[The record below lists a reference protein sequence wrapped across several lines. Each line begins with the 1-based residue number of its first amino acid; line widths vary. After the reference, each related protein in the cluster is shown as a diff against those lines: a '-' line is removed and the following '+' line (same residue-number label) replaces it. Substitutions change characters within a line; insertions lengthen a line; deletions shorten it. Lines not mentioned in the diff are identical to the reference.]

1 MTSCRSVVVL
11 AVMFLSALMA
21 FVGCTTKVD
30 YTMGSEF
37 VPTNQNME
45 LRRRVYELGGV
56 REGSNESDC
65 SLFSTRLYKSDSI
78 VSSNVAL
85 GFFGMEK
92 SDTYGVRRAGFLSQ
106 MVFSLSLPE
115 GRGWGY
121 RPIFDSMQ
129 LSLYVMDYHGD
140 TTRTHRYA
148 VYEITSNDYLEKS
161 ANRNGRK
168 DTTFYINFDPTPYIS
183 TAPIFEF
190 SFPNPDKGV
199 YVGDVDNPKNCEV
212 RLEETP
218 ATEEYIRR
226 LMLMTDLEDN
236 GGYAL
241 DSDNIYV
248 SGNEDKFVDAV
259 RGIYIAPVEDSFDG
273 EGAMF
278 ATDLEN
284 TALLL
289 YARGRYEEDPTI
301 IRDTTYMIYNLFLD
315 TNQYDISAGNV
326 SINTVEH
333 DYAGTNISVDVSEGM
348 DVSTCYVE
356 GMGGVVTEVSFTDEC
371 IQSLADIVLDAGDA
385 TVSVNQALVHI
396 YLDGVYPAGSEYD
409 YLQLDPV
416 TLTPLMDDAMVR
428 MGMYVDYEDR
438 IAIPDYSYAVE
449 TQYTLS
455 YDGYLNRSLAC
466 YTMDVSTYVQTL
478 MLEAA
483 RSANEDGVVDF
494 ARFREDYDEG
504 SSLVTLRRFYLGP
517 EAYSMFDFRRQSVE
531 GMAVDAV
538 GSVKAAPMKLELTY
552 TVIN

>member
-1 MTSCRSVVVL
+1 MTSCRRVMVF
-11 AVMFLSALMA
+11 AVMCISAVLA
-21 FVGCTTKVD
+21 FVGCTTEVD

-56 REGSNESDC
+56 REGSSESDC
-65 SLFSTRLYKSDSI
+65 SLFSTRLYKTDSI
-78 VSSNVAL
+78 ASSNVAL

-92 SDTYGVRRAGFLSQ
+92 SDTYGIRRAGFLSQ

-148 VYEITSNDYLEKS
+148 VYEITSNDYLDLPPK
-161 ANRNGRK
+161 R
-168 DTTFYINFDPTPYIS
+168 DTMFYINFDPEPYIS
-183 TAPIFEF
+183 TEPIFEF
-190 SFPNPDKGV
+190 TYPNQEWGV
-199 YVGDVDNPKNCEV
+199 YVGDVDNPKNYEV

-226 LMLMTDLEDN
+226 LMLMTDLEAN

-241 DSDNIYV
+241 DSDGLYI
-248 SGNEDKFVDAV
+248 SGNERKFVDVV
-259 RGIYIAPVEDSFDG
+259 RGIYIAPVDESFDG

-284 TALLL
+284 TALVL
-289 YARGRYEEDPTI
+289 YSRGRYEEDPTI

-315 TNQYDISAGNV
+315 PSQYDVTAGNV

-333 DYAGTNISVDVSEGM
+333 DYTGTNINVDMSEDVDVN
-348 DVSTCYVE
+348 TCYVE

-371 IQSLADIVLDAGDA
+371 IQSLADIVLNAGDA
-385 TVSVNQALVHI
+385 TVSVNQALVHV

-409 YLQLDPV
+409 YLQLNPV
-416 TLTPLMDDAMVR
+416 SVTPLMDDAMVR
-428 MGMYVDYEDR
+428 MGMYVDYEDK
-438 IAIPDYSYAVE
+438 IAIPDYSYAAE
-449 TQYTLS
+449 SQYTLS
-455 YDGYLNRSLAC
+455 YNGYLNRSLAS

-483 RSANEDGVVDF
+483 RSANEEGVVDF
-494 ARFREDYDEG
+494 ARFKEDYSEG
-504 SSLVTLRRFYLGP
+504 SSLVALRRFYLGP
-517 EAYSMFDFRRQSVE
+517 EAYSMFDFRRQVVE
-531 GMAVDAV
+531 GIAGDAV
-538 GSVKAAPMKLELTY
+538 GTAKAAPMKLELTY

>member
-1 MTSCRSVVVL
+1 MTSCRRVVVL
-11 AVMFLSALMA
+11 AVIFLSALMA

-56 REGSNESDC
+56 REGSSESDC
-65 SLFSTRLYKSDSI
+65 SLFSTRLYKTDSI
-78 VSSNVAL
+78 TSSNVAL

-115 GRGWGY
+115 DRGWGY

-129 LSLYVMDYHGD
+129 LSLQVKDYHGD
-140 TTRTHRYA
+140 TTRKYRYA
-148 VYEITSNDYLEKS
+148 VYEITSNDYLS
-161 ANRNGRK
+161 LST
-168 DTTFYINFDPTPYIS
+168 DTTFYVNFDPAPYIS
-183 TAPIFEF
+183 TEPIFEF
-190 SFPNPDKGV
+190 TYPNQERGV
-199 YVGDVDNPKNCEV
+199 YVGDVDNPKNYEV

-218 ATEEYIRR
+218 ATEEYVKR
-226 LMLMTDLEDN
+226 LMLMTDLEAND
-236 GGYAL
+236 GYAL
-241 DSDNIYV
+241 DSDGLYV
-248 SGNEDKFVDAV
+248 AGNERKFVDVV
-259 RGIYIAPVEDSFDG
+259 RGIYVAPVDDSFDG

-284 TALLL
+284 TALVL
-289 YARGRYEEDPTI
+289 YSRGRYEEDPTI

-315 TNQYDISAGNV
+315 PSQYDVTAGNV
-326 SINTVEH
+326 SINTLEH
-333 DYAGTNISVDVSEGM
+333 DYEGTAIAAGLSGGLDVN
-348 DVSTCYVE
+348 TCYVE

-371 IQSLADIVLDAGDA
+371 IQSLADIVLNAGDA
-385 TVSVNQALVHI
+385 TVSVNQALMHV

-409 YLQLDPV
+409 YLQLSPMV
-416 TLTPLMDDAMVR
+416 VTPLLDDAMVR
-428 MGMYVDYEDR
+428 VGMYVDYARR

-449 TQYTLS
+449 TQHTLA
-455 YDGYLNRSLAC
+455 YGGYLNRSLAG

-483 RSANEDGVVDF
+483 RSANEEGVVDL
-494 ARFREDYDEG
+494 ARFRDDYSEG
-504 SSLVTLRRFYLGP
+504 SSLVALRRFYLGP
-517 EAYSMFDFRRQSVE
+517 EAYSMFDFRRQTIE
-531 GMAVDAV
+531 GMAGDTA
-538 GSVKAAPMKLELTY
+538 GPAKAAPMKLELTY